1 MQNVLDSYFQMKF
14 DLFFFCFVFLQYVK
28 AILNSA
34 RDIHTS
40 LWLKTGNCL
49 PE

>member
-14 DLFFFCFVFLQYVK
+14 DLFFFFFFFSVCEGNFGQW
-28 AILNSA
+28 
-34 RDIHTS
+34 DIHTR